1 MSFLPYTEGVAKKQS
16 VAASHT
22 LSQWYL
28 GGKREP
34 PILKEEIW
42 RDGNGAVT
50 RYSLAYID
58 PQICSLDDG
67 RVLGYDNAHGYH
79 HRHFMG
85 IETKYEFSG
94 HEKLLRRFQRE
105 VNALRRKG

>member
-1 MSFLPYTEGVAKKQS
+1 MVVSKKRKPS
-16 VAASHT
+16 ASHT

-28 GGKREP
+28 GGKNNP

-42 RDGNGAVT
+42 RDTNGEVT

-58 PQICSLDDG
+58 PAICSLDNG
-67 RVLGYDNAHGYH
+67 RVLGYDNAHGHH

-85 IETKYEFSG
+85 KETTYEFDSYQ
-94 HEKLLRRFQRE
+94 KLVQRFERE
-105 VNALRRKG
+105 VRAIRRKS